1 MHCSN
6 PRIRDAQDRHSPCLK
21 DFLSSV
27 EIVRNNHREDT
38 GLRGGTG
45 RYFKASR
52 AGNLMKCLVCCF
64 GLVARVASLER

>member
-38 GLRGGTG
+38 GLGRVLEGT
-45 RYFKASR
+45 SR
-52 AGNLMKCLVCCF
+52 QAGL
-64 GLVARVASLER
+64 AT